1 MTILTKGQ
9 VNKAGEILRHNKFN
23 DDALNTV
30 GAWRA
35 LHIYPLQLAFNLLK
49 KYTDKVG
56 NKAIYGQRLKRL
68 PSIIYKLNRFPE
80 IKLSRIQDIGGCRVI
95 LTDYDKLRTLSH
107 MLRKSKN
114 ILENY
119 KDYITYPK
127 NDGYRSVHLIYCCN
141 SKKPEYDGLKIEF
154 QLRTKL
160 QHAWATAVEIV
171 DTFSGQKLKLG
182 EGDPNWKRF
191 FYLVADEFAKV
202 EGLPLHDNSIITDR
216 IAEIKQLLEQLKV
229 FEKLEG
235 YAGTIKT
242 IGEWKE
248 YPKYGQK
255 VVRITNDH
263 FYIICWDW
271 KKGISTVYIC
281 DNMIEAQNDYL
292 VLEKTYL
299 DVGWDIVLV
308 RNNSIKNLKKAYP
321 NYFAD
326 TQIFCDELKKIVNS
340 LVLSKT
346 NVVDTALKEK
356 SEPISLTKLEQ
367 DINSL
372 K

>member
-9 VNKAGEILRHNKFN
+9 VNKAGDILRHNKFD
-23 DDALNTV
+23 DDALNTI

-49 KYTDKVG
+49 KYTDRVG

-68 PSIIYKLNRFPE
+68 PSILYKLNRFPE

-95 LTDYDKLRTLSH
+95 LTDYDKLRVLSH

-127 NDGYRSVHLIYCCN
+127 HDGYRSIHLIYCCN
-141 SKKPEYDGLKIEF
+141 SRKKEYDGLKIEF

-182 EGDPNWKRF
+182 EGDPDWKRF

-216 IAEIKQLLEQLKV
+216 MAEIKQLLEQLKV
-229 FEKLEG
+229 FEKLDG
-235 YAGTIKT
+235 YASTIRT
-242 IGEWKE
+242 IESIREKSKFGKKAVHIINDSC
-248 YPKYGQK
+248 Y
-255 VVRITNDH
+255 VVCCNLQIRNINLFEFNH
-263 FYIICWDW
+263 
-271 KKGISTVYIC
+271 IS
-281 DNMIEAQNDYL
+281 DAQEHYL
-292 VLEKTYL
+292 MLEKTYL
-299 DVGWDIVLV
+299 DTEWDIVLV

-326 TQIFCDELKKIVNS
+326 TQIFCEELKKELNS
-340 LVLSKT
+340 HINIL
-346 NVVDTALKEK
+346 DIALQEQ
-356 SEPISLTKLEQ
+356 SEST
-367 DINSL
+367 SL
-372 K
+372 KQLEKEIHN